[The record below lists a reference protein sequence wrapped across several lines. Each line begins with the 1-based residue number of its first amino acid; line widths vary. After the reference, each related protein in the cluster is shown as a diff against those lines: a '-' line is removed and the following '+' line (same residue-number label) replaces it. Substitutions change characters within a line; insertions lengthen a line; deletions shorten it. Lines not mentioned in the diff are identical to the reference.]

1 MRSGPVA
8 QQDKPSSP
16 GHGALSISQQR
27 LWVLEHLHRRN
38 PAHDVSRGLRLTGPL
53 DTREF
58 GRAWREVV
66 QQYEILRTEFHA
78 VEGVPHPVVVTSFSP
93 ELSAGDWEGVP
104 PEERAARLSQLLG
117 KKPPRTDWRQAY
129 WPAGLIPSRFRAP
142 VVLFKRPK
150 QQFYYINDPEM
161 GWGLR
166 SEGGVEIHEIDFH
179 HLEILREPHVRQ
191 FGETLAECMAR
202 VSRRTIKLGP
212 STENQQASRTVSV
225 QHVRQ
230 GS

>member
-93 ELSAGDWEGVP
+93 ELSAGDWEGVT

-150 QQFYYINDPEM
+150 PPFYYIFITSNDPQM
-161 GWGLR
+161 GWGAR
-166 SEGGVEIHEIDFH
+166 TESGVEIQEADFH
-179 HLEILREPHVRQ
+179 YLEILREPKIRK
-191 FGETLAECMAR
+191 FGEKLAECMA
-202 VSRRTIKLGP
+202 SPPAHPQTGDLDRRAASFTHNRLGP
-212 STENQQASRTVSV
+212 T
-225 QHVRQ
+225 
-230 GS
+230 